1 MPSDDERDSKA
12 TKLKDREGYLSWKRT
27 MRLVAMD
34 KGDIF
39 GIFDEDGIK
48 GVYAAIPPGAGG
60 AATKRKWSEVSMQL
74 IGTIGKKID
83 NSTLQDIWSR
93 EFERIHAQGAGPPD
107 QRPFVVALAMAA
119 LELECAR
126 ATVVGAGIAR
136 SQFIISLQ
144 SFTVSPG

>member
-1 MPSDDERDSKA
+1 MFECLEAAASVHSPLYSQKQGKMPSDDERDSKA
-12 TKLKDREGYLSWKRT
+12 TKLKDREGFLSWKRT

-39 GIFDEDGIK
+39 GIFDEDGTK

-83 NSTLQDIWSR
+83 NSNLQDI
-93 EFERIHAQGAGPPD
+93 
-107 QRPFVVALAMAA
+107 
-119 LELECAR
+119 
-126 ATVVGAGIAR
+126 
-136 SQFIISLQ
+136 
-144 SFTVSPG
+144 